1 MLDLIAQKYVV
12 EAFYQES
19 GNFEFHLTDDTPNKS
34 GELSGSLADKQ
45 SDAEAAASVA
55 GLMAINGIKHFTMF
69 AEPHS
74 LLESWTGDAVFTGG
88 LFSTQTE
95 DCPGKAQGGESKCN
109 MTIVVNG
116 SGATNLAYVGTQ
128 PWDYPMT
135 IDISGPGK
143 HTLTQYGN
151 LWTNASGPFPL
162 GLKPNSDPAWQPA
175 GITPANLIPDQTIEG
190 GVSAEVVRNGYDAL
204 RRLGRLDLARHY
216 PELGVTD
223 VCAGN

>member
-1 MLDLIAQKYVV
+1 MRHILRSQPDVRQRAKTLCCAGMSLKGLSLHT
-12 EAFYQES
+12 AS
-19 GNFEFHLTDDTPNKS
+19 GKE
-34 GELSGSLADKQ
+34 E
-45 SDAEAAASVA
+45 
-55 GLMAINGIKHFTMF
+55 
-69 AEPHS
+69 
-74 LLESWTGDAVFTGG
+74 
-88 LFSTQTE
+88 
-95 DCPGKAQGGESKCN
+95 GGESKCN

-128 PWDYPMT
+128 PWDYPPT